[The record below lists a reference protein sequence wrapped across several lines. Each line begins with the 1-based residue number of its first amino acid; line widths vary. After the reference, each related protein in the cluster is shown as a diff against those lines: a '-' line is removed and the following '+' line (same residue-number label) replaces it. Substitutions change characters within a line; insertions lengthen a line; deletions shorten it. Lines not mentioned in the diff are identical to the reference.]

1 MTARDGTHRVMPPMS
16 RRDVLRA
23 GAVGAG
29 ALLVRPWRATAAS
42 LPLADYIRDRMS
54 AGKLPGLAATV
65 IRNGRPVWTH
75 VEGWANVERR
85 EPVTRETIFMLA
97 SVSKTVVATA
107 VMQAV
112 EDGLLDLDADVND
125 VLPFAVRNPAY
136 PNRAITL
143 RQLLTHTSSLRDH
156 WPQLI
161 RLYVRGDS
169 PIPLGTFMEGYL
181 VPGGAYYH
189 EEDAYPFPPGREY
202 RYCNVAVSLAA
213 FMVEAASG
221 TAFETWSRDRI
232 FAPLGMSDTGW
243 RLSEVRASQ
252 VATPTRWSNDTHTYQ
267 GRRHYGYPDYPDGE
281 LRTTVES
288 LGRHLGMFAGGGMVG
303 RTRILTEAS
312 VRAMRRPQVPEIS
325 AGQGLVWYR
334 SSPRGRELIGHNGGD
349 SGVAT
354 VCFHEPATDT
364 GVIVLAN
371 GNWKYVHGAWPLQQ
385 ILMRLFDEADRLA
398 G

>member
-1 MTARDGTHRVMPPMS
+1 MPLPPLS

-29 ALLVRPWRATAAS
+29 LVLARPWAASASSLTS
-42 LPLADYIRDRMS
+42 LPLAEFIRDRMS
-54 AGKLPGLAATV
+54 AGKLPGIAATV
-65 IRNGRPVWTH
+65 LRHGRPVWTH

-85 EPVTRETIFMLA
+85 EPVARDTIFMLA

-107 VMQAV
+107 CMQAV

-125 VLPFAVRNPAY
+125 VLSFPVRNPSF
-136 PNRAITL
+136 PNRKITL

-161 RLYVRGDS
+161 RGYVRGDS
-169 PIPLGTFMEGYL
+169 TVPLGTFLEGYL
-181 VPGGAYYH
+181 VPGGIYYH
-189 EEDAYPFPPGREY
+189 EQDAYGFPPGHEY

-213 FMVEAASG
+213 YMVEAASG
-221 TAFETWSRDRI
+221 IPFETWSRDRI
-232 FAPLGMSDTGW
+232 FDPLGMTDTGW

-252 VATPTRWSNDTHTYQ
+252 VATPTRWSIDTHTYEA
-267 GRRHYGYPDYPDGE
+267 RRQYGYPDYPDGE

-288 LGRHLGMFAGGGMVG
+288 LGRHLAMFAGGGALDG
-303 RTRILTEAS
+303 TRVLSEES
-312 VRAMRRPQVPEIS
+312 VRAMQRRQVPDVS
-325 AGQGLVWYR
+325 YGQGLVWYR

-349 SGVAT
+349 TGVAT
-354 VCFHEPATDT
+354 VCFWEPATDT

-371 GNWKYVHGAWPLQQ
+371 GNWRYTHGAWPLQQ

-398 G
+398 R

>member
-1 MTARDGTHRVMPPMS
+1 MRRAMPPMT
-16 RRDVLRA
+16 RRDLLRA

-29 ALLVRPWRATAAS
+29 ALLVRPWAAS
-42 LPLADYIRDRMS
+42 AASMPLDDYIRDRMS

-65 IRNGRPVWTH
+65 LRGGRPVWTH

-85 EPVTRETIFMLA
+85 EPITRDTIFMVA

-112 EDGLLDLDADVND
+112 EDGLLDLDADVNE
-125 VLPFAVRNPAY
+125 VLPFPVRNPSY
-136 PNRAITL
+136 PNRPITL

-161 RLYVRGDS
+161 REYVRGDS
-169 PIPLGTFMEGYL
+169 TVPLGAFLEGYL
-181 VPGGAYYH
+181 VPGGDYYH
-189 EEDAYPFPPGREY
+189 EQDAYPFPPGHEY

-213 FMVEAASG
+213 FMVEAAAG
-221 TAFETWSRDRI
+221 IPFETWSRDRI

-252 VATPTRWSNDTHTYQ
+252 VATPTRWSNDTHTYE
-267 GRRHYGYPDYPDGE
+267 GRRHYGYPDYPDGQ
-281 LRTTVES
+281 LRTTVGS
-288 LGRHLGMFAGGGMVG
+288 LGRHLAMFTRGGALGG
-303 RTRILTEAS
+303 ARILSRDS
-312 VRAMRRPQVPEIS
+312 VRAMQRRQVPDVS
-325 AGQGLVWYR
+325 PDQGLVWYR
-334 SSPRGRELIGHNGGD
+334 SHPRGRQLVGHNGGD

-354 VCFHEPATDT
+354 VCFSEPATDT

-371 GNWKYVHGAWPLQQ
+371 GNWRYVRGAWPLQQ